1 MSSTALSVAAP
12 VQSVLIHRTVLTH
25 PTYRADIDGLRA
37 VAVLS
42 VVAYHAGGKVP
53 GGFIGVDIFFV
64 ISGLLISTIL
74 FENLERGTFSFAEF
88 YRRRIRRIV
97 PALVVVL
104 VATLGLGWVL
114 LLDDEFRKLSEH
126 VAAGAAFVS
135 NVLLWKESGYFD
147 TEAAKKPLLHL
158 WSLGVEEQ
166 FYIAWPLLLYIGWRL
181 RANLLI
187 LTLVVAAASFVF
199 NIAWRKI
206 DPVGAFYSPLSR
218 FWELLAG
225 ATVAYLTIKKSA
237 LLNLKGGSTHV
248 ASVIGA
254 ILIVG
259 ACLFLRADRLFPG
272 WWALLPITGACL
284 LIAAGPDAAV
294 NRVVLRNRVMVWFG
308 LISYP
313 LYLWHWPLLAY
324 LHIVFGEP
332 SRRSKIVAI
341 GLSVVLAFL
350 TYRAIEVPLRYKKT
364 SATAT
369 AGLAAALLVLAFIAY
384 RFYAVQSLPARAIS
398 QLNPVTIASGDDG
411 FDGGVSVNECG
422 LSDKDKALFAACKRD
437 SRQAPT
443 YGLIGDSKA
452 GAMYAGLVRTSR
464 ADGRWLF
471 IGGVVDRNG
480 AYHSPLVVSS
490 KRIYA
495 NNQPNTEIAI
505 RALNENGT
513 IEKIALVVAARE
525 LFALKTDISVDD
537 LPSSKNYGAALE
549 GLENTVGLLIK
560 ANKKVVI
567 VTDNPSLPYPEDCLR
582 RVTGVGFIDK
592 ITDAYQTRSQCR
604 LELGRHLQLTEQ
616 YRMLLAEVQREF
628 PESVRIFDTTKYL
641 CDLEQGVCLPDKNGR
656 ALYRFTDHVSDYA
669 AGLIGK
675 ELNEFLRSY

>member
-1 MSSTALSVAAP
+1 LSSAALSVTASTRSA
-12 VQSVLIHRTVLTH
+12 LTR

-42 VVAYHAGGKVP
+42 VVAYHAFGGKAT
-53 GGFIGVDIFFV
+53 GGFVGVDIFFV
-64 ISGLLISTIL
+64 ISGFLISTIL
-74 FENLERGTFSFAEF
+74 FENLERRTFSFAEF
-88 YRRRIRRIV
+88 YRRRIRRIF

-104 VATLGLGWVL
+104 VATLALGWVL
-114 LLDDEFRKLSEH
+114 LLDDEFRKLSKD
-126 VAAGAAFVS
+126 VAGGAAFVS
-135 NVLLWKESGYFD
+135 NILLWNESGYFD

-181 RANLLI
+181 RANLLV
-187 LTLVVAAASFVF
+187 LTIVVAAASFVF
-199 NIAWRKI
+199 NIAWRHI
-206 DPVGAFYSPLSR
+206 DPVGTFYSPLSR

-225 ATVAYLTIKKSA
+225 ATLAYLTLKQPA
-237 LLNLKGGSTHV
+237 LGTLKGGSTHV

-254 ILIVG
+254 VLIIG
-259 ACLFLRADRLFPG
+259 ACLFLRADLLFPG
-272 WWALLPITGACL
+272 WWALLPIAGAYL

-294 NRVVLRNRVMVWFG
+294 NRVVLRNRVVVWLG

-332 SRRSKIVAI
+332 SRTSKIVAI

-350 TYRAIEVPLRYKKT
+350 TYKAIEVPLRFKKT

-369 AGLAAALLVLAFIAY
+369 AGLAAAMLVLALFGY
-384 RFYAVQSLPARAIS
+384 RFYELQSLPVRAIS
-398 QLNPVTIASGDDG
+398 HLNPVTLASGNDG

-437 SRQAPT
+437 SRQAPS

-464 ADGRWLF
+464 PDGRWLF

-480 AYHSPLVVSS
+480 AYHSPLVVSRN
-490 KRIYA
+490 KIYA

-505 RALNENGT
+505 KALNDNRA
-513 IEKIALVVAARE
+513 IEKVVLVVATRE
-525 LFALKTDISVDD
+525 LFALKTDFSIDD
-537 LPSSKNYGAALE
+537 LPSSKNYVAALE
-549 GLENTVGLLIK
+549 GLENTVALLTK

-567 VTDNPSLPYPEDCLR
+567 LTDNPSLPYPEDCLR

-592 ITDAYQTRSQCR
+592 ITDAYQTKSQCR

-616 YRMLLAEVQREF
+616 YRMLLEQVQSEF
-628 PESVRIFDTTKYL
+628 PESVRIFDTTRYL
-641 CDLEQGVCLPDKNGR
+641 CDLEESVCLADKNGR
-656 ALYRFTDHVSDYA
+656 ALYQFTDHVSDYA

-675 ELNEFLRSY
+675 DLNEFLRSY

>member
-1 MSSTALSVAAP
+1 MAASA
-12 VQSVLIHRTVLTH
+12 QSVLTH

-42 VVAYHAGGKVP
+42 VVAYHTFGGKFT

-88 YRRRIRRIV
+88 YRRRIRRIC
-97 PALVVVL
+97 PALLVVL
-104 VATLGLGWVL
+104 VATLALGWVL

-126 VAAGAAFVS
+126 IAGAAAFVS
-135 NVLLWKESGYFD
+135 NILLWKESGYFD

-181 RANLLI
+181 RANVLL
-187 LTLVVAAASFVF
+187 LTLVVAAASFGF
-199 NIAWRKI
+199 NIAWRHV
-206 DPVGAFYSPLSR
+206 DPVGSFYSPLSR

-225 ATVAYLTIKKSA
+225 ATLAYLTLKQSA
-237 LLNLKGGSTHV
+237 LLTFKGGPTHV

-254 ILIVG
+254 VLIIG

-272 WWALLPITGACL
+272 WWALLPITGAYL
-284 LIAAGPDAAV
+284 LIAAGPEAAV
-294 NRVVLRNRVMVWFG
+294 NRLVLRNRVMVWFG

-332 SRRSKIVAI
+332 SRRSKIVAV

-350 TYRAIEVPLRYKKT
+350 TYKAIEVPLRFKKT
-364 SATAT
+364 SATIT
-369 AGLAAALLVLAFIAY
+369 AALAAAMLVLFFIGY
-384 RFYAVQSLPARAIS
+384 GFYKSQSLPVRAIS
-398 QLNPVTIASGDDG
+398 HLNPVTIASGNDG

-422 LSDKDKALFAACKRD
+422 LSDKDKALFAACERD

-464 ADGRWLF
+464 ANGRWLF

-480 AYHSPLVVSS
+480 AYHSPLVVSRN
-490 KRIYA
+490 KLYA

-505 RALNENGT
+505 KALNENRT
-513 IEKIALVVAARE
+513 ITKVVLIVATRE
-525 LFALKTDISVDD
+525 LFALKTDNSVDD
-537 LPSSKNYGAALE
+537 LPSSKNYQPALE
-549 GLENTVGLLIK
+549 GLENTVGLLTK

-582 RVTGVGFIDK
+582 RVTGVEVIDK
-592 ITDAYQTRSQCR
+592 MTDAYQTRRQCR
-604 LELGRHLQLTEQ
+604 LELGRHLELTEQ
-616 YRMLLAEVQREF
+616 YRMLLAQVQREF

-641 CDLEQGVCLPDKNGR
+641 CDLEQAVCLAEKNGR

-669 AGLIGK
+669 AGLIG
-675 ELNEFLRSY
+675 EDLNGFLRSY

>member
-1 MSSTALSVAAP
+1 LSSTALSVAAP
-12 VQSVLIHRTVLTH
+12 AESVLIH

-42 VVAYHAGGKVP
+42 VVAYHAFGGKVT
-53 GGFIGVDIFFV
+53 GGFVGVDIFFV

-88 YRRRIRRIV
+88 YRRRIRRIF
-97 PALVVVL
+97 PALAVVL
-104 VATLGLGWVL
+104 VATLGLGWVF

-126 VAAGAAFVS
+126 VAGGAAFVS
-135 NVLLWKESGYFD
+135 NILLWKESGYFD
-147 TEAAKKPLLHL
+147 TESVKKPLLHL

-166 FYIAWPLLLYIGWRL
+166 FYIAWPLLLYMGWRL
-181 RANLLI
+181 RANLLL
-187 LTLVVAAASFVF
+187 LTLVVATASFVF
-199 NIAWRKI
+199 NIAWRHI

-225 ATVAYLTIKKSA
+225 ATLAYLTLKQSA
-237 LLNLKGGSTHV
+237 LLTLNSGSTHI

-254 ILIVG
+254 VLIVG
-259 ACLFLRADRLFPG
+259 ACLFLSADRLFPG

-332 SRRSKIVAI
+332 SRRAKIVAI

-350 TYRAIEVPLRYKKT
+350 TYEAIELPLRSKKT

-369 AGLAAALLVLAFIAY
+369 AGLVAAMLVVALIGY
-384 RFYAVQSLPARAIS
+384 RFYEIQSLPVRAIS
-398 QLNPVTIASGDDG
+398 VLNPVTIASGNDG

-422 LSDKDKALFAACKRD
+422 LPDKDRTLFAACKRD

-480 AYHSPLVVSS
+480 GYHSPLVVSTN
-490 KRIYA
+490 RIYA

-505 RALNENGT
+505 KALNENRS
-513 IEKIALVVAARE
+513 IEKIVLVVATRE
-525 LFALKTDISVDD
+525 LFALKTDFSVDD
-537 LPSSKNYGAALE
+537 LPSSKNYLPALQ
-549 GLENTVGLLIK
+549 GLENTVGLVTK

-582 RVTGVGFIDK
+582 RVTGIGFIDK
-592 ITDAYQTRSQCR
+592 ITDAYQTKSQCR
-604 LELGRHLQLTEQ
+604 LELGRHLELTEQ
-616 YRMLLAEVQREF
+616 YRMLLSQVQREF
-628 PESVRIFDTTKYL
+628 PDSVRIFDTTKYL
-641 CDLEQGVCLPDKNGR
+641 CDLEQGVCLPDKDGR
-656 ALYRFTDHVSDYA
+656 ALYQFTDHVSDYA

-675 ELNEFLRSY
+675 GLNEFLRSY